1 MRGLCRDC
9 YHCKPER
16 KNEQGK
22 VRCVKLHKFVDLDG
36 FCDEFCYSA
45 EESELLQLKLNY
57 ARSLTNDLAVI
68 QHLRSGKIQ

>member
-9 YHCKPER
+9 NHCKPER

>member
-1 MRGLCRDC
+1 MRGICRYC

-22 VRCVKLHKFVDLDG
+22 VRCVKLHKFVDLNG

-45 EESELLQLKLNY
+45 EEEVLLQLKLNY
-57 ARSLTNDLAVI
+57 VRSLE
-68 QHLRSGKIQ
+68 K